1 MWLKIKSLS
10 PLDERSKTAGFLRHS
25 KVTFISGQSCVI
37 KQFRIFAV
45 LITTAAHRNWGEIK
59 S

>member
-45 LITTAAHRNWGEIK
+45 LITTAAHRNWGEI
-59 S
+59 